1 MKKQEIHLDDWKRI
15 LFGNAPTEFMLEV
28 LLRSVIIIL
37 AFIIIV
43 RLMGKRMNGQLT
55 ITEMAVMLTLG
66 AIVSPIMQLPDRGIL
81 LGLLILACALLF
93 QRGLTW
99 LDFKSKNV
107 EEVTQGK
114 EIILIEDGIMQLDAM
129 AAARISK
136 QQIFA
141 KLRGEKIH
149 NIQKVKRLYL
159 EACGLFSIYTEE
171 EEKPGLSLFPATDEE
186 VHQLQHEAGHDLVAC
201 MNCGKTIET
210 KDPRVPCPVCHEVE
224 WTQAVC

>member
-37 AFIIIV
+37 AFILVV

-55 ITEMAVMLTLG
+55 ITEMAVMVSLG
-66 AIVSPIMQLPDRGIL
+66 AIISPIMQLPDRGIL
-81 LGLLILACALLF
+81 LGLLVLACALLF

-99 LDFKSKNV
+99 LDFKSTKV

-114 EIILIEDGIMQLDAM
+114 EIILIEDGILQLDAM
-129 AAARISK
+129 ASARISK

-141 KLRGEKIH
+141 TLRGEKIH

-171 EEKPGLSLFPATDEE
+171 EEKPGLSLFPTTDEE

-210 KDPRVPCPVCHEVE
+210 RDPHVSCPVCHEVE